1 MDIDHRD
8 FPHSL
13 EAERAVLGAIML
25 SPAAW
30 HEAAS
35 VLQPAD
41 FYRAVHGT
49 VFSVMA
55 ELSRDGTA
63 IDLLTLKDRLLRR
76 GQLDEVGGPA
86 YIAKLVDGVPRT
98 TNVLHYA
105 RIIRDNAK
113 RRAGMQFA
121 SNLASDLRAGLEP
134 TPEIVDAAVRH
145 LLASVDVSGEE
156 STTAADV
163 VRKRYHELST
173 DTRVAPIP
181 TGYADLDR
189 LITGVRRR
197 NLTIV
202 AARPSAGKTAFGLG
216 LGANVAATGHGVL
229 WCSLEQPKD
238 ELADRIMAWDSGV
251 SIRDIE
257 HGDAEA
263 SDYVVLAAAMEQ
275 VRDTPLY
282 LIESARTLTQ
292 IAAWIHRLRGLG
304 HRVDVVVI
312 DYIQKMLA
320 ERREDSRNTEVAAIS
335 DGLTRIAKELD
346 VAMVALS
353 QLKRPQAGKA
363 DKRPQMSDMR
373 ESGALEQD
381 ASTVLL
387 IYREEMYKPKP
398 DNDGL
403 AEIIVAK
410 NRSGPIGVQKLYFQ
424 KRLAKFVDL
433 AV

>member
-1 MDIDHRD
+1 MDLEY
-8 FPHSL
+8 PHSL

-25 SPAAW
+25 APAAW
-30 HEAAS
+30 HEAAT
-35 VLQPAD
+35 VLQQAD
-41 FYRAVHGT
+41 FYRAAHGLI
-49 VFSVMA
+49 FSAMA
-55 ELSRDGTA
+55 ELSGAGTT
-63 IDLLTLKDRLLRR
+63 IDLLTLKDRLQRR
-76 GQLDEVGGPA
+76 GDLDEIGGPA
-86 YIAKLVDGVPRT
+86 YIAKLIDGVPRT
-98 TNVLHYA
+98 TNVVHYA
-105 RIIRDNAK
+105 RIIRDHAK

-121 SNLASDLRAGLEP
+121 SSLAHDLKVGLEP
-134 TPEIVDAAVRH
+134 TPEIIDAAVRH
-145 LLASVDVSGEE
+145 LLSSVDVSHEE
-156 STTAADV
+156 ATTAAAV
-163 VRKRYHELST
+163 VLKRYHELST
-173 DTRVAPIP
+173 DTRVSPIP
-181 TGYADLDR
+181 TGYADIDR

-202 AARPSAGKTAFGLG
+202 AARPSAGKTALGLG
-216 LGANVAATGHGVL
+216 LGSNMAAAGYGVL
-229 WCSLEQPKD
+229 WCTLEQPKD
-238 ELADRIMAWDSGV
+238 ELGDRIMAWDSGV

-263 SDYVVLAAAMEQ
+263 SDYVVLASAMEQ
-275 VRDTPLY
+275 VRETPLY

-292 IAAWIHRLRGLG
+292 IAAWVHRLRGLG
-304 HRVDVVVI
+304 HAVDVVVV

-320 ERREDSRNTEVAAIS
+320 ERREDSRNTEVSAIS
-335 DGLTRIAKELD
+335 DGLTRIAKDLD
-346 VAMVALS
+346 VAMVALW

-381 ASTVLL
+381 ASLVML

-410 NRSGPIGVQKLYFQ
+410 NRSGPTGVQKLYFH
-424 KRLAKFVDL
+424 KRLAKFVDM